1 MSTTYR
7 WTVHVL
13 RTLFGALFAFSGFN
27 HFAHVWQPPAPVA
40 EAARLFLQGLGASGF
55 VMPVIGAI
63 FLVAGLLLL
72 ANRCV
77 PFALLLLAAPVV
89 AIFGYHA
96 VSEREGFG
104 IHWIVLAVYLVL
116 AWERRAAFAPLFAGP
131 ARNKRRTN
139 TLFNPAL

>member
-7 WTVHVL
+7 WTIHVL
-13 RTLFGALFAFSGFN
+13 RTLLGALFAFSGFN

-40 EAARLFLQGLGASGF
+40 EAARAFMQGLGASGF
-55 VMPVIGAI
+55 VLPVISVI

-72 ANRCV
+72 ANRWV

-116 AWERRAAFAPLFAGP
+116 AWDRRAAFAPLFAGP
-131 ARNKRRTN
+131 ARKGRTH